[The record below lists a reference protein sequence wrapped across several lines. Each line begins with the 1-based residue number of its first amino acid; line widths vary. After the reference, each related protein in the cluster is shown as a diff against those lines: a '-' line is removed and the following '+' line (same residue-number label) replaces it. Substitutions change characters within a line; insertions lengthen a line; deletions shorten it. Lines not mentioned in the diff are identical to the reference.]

1 MAKTAESGCHE
12 SPDMPLV
19 LQQQVDIFDP
29 MMVGVVKPLG

>member
-1 MAKTAESGCHE
+1 MAKTVESGCHE

-29 MMVGVVKPLG
+29 VMVGVVKPLG